1 MMRVV
6 DLGPLQLLPGESA
19 EPTGLP
25 LVHFDEEMNVERP
38 EEYIG
43 IPPSSMPS
51 NHRPWLQSRNPS
63 REPQREDLTLFPQ
76 FEGDNMICSGWVID
90 TVDGPGALSASEM
103 SSFLGP

>member
-25 LVHFDEEMNVERP
+25 LLRFDEEMNVERP

-51 NHRPWLQSRNPS
+51 NHRPQAQQQPERKDRGRLSR
-63 REPQREDLTLFPQ
+63 L
-76 FEGDNMICSGWVID
+76 V
-90 TVDGPGALSASEM
+90 AK
-103 SSFLGP
+103 